1 MKPASDANDD
11 LDVPS
16 ALPRRRLWPVVVAF
30 CAIAAAIG
38 FFVYRMARAPMPL
51 RVLVAVDV
59 DGYWWEG
66 SKAAA
71 ALSDKLGGRL
81 SALGF
86 DVVKAGDPEVSKV
99 LEKAKTP
106 EDAARALHAAFVIT
120 ARIVPEVIEHAIPD
134 GKYYETRGAADV
146 SVRHVDRAPVVAGK
160 VATFSGAKGDK
171 NRSVEGLAGSLAD
184 QAFDVVLPK
193 IMADPSIVEL
203 LNDRQSNVAP
213 AIFPA
218 RDYLLAREE
227 RNKHAIEGWDGLRAE
242 HLAKENG
249 KNKPTYLS
257 PPGAHD
263 ELAGVTKDGP
273 LASTNDVRPFFLP
286 DRKVLGWINEL
297 ETVEVRGK
305 ASYFRGYNI
314 YGYPGCAPGGSPV
327 VLVEDL
333 FGWAKTITVIASDT
347 GKDSKR
353 LRVDPEHRF
362 LDPRIAPGGKTI
374 GIYDRP
380 CSTCAGDV
388 MVIDVS
394 GKELHRIEAASG
406 VVSGFTWLDATH
418 LVYVFSPKGSPD
430 AEEPPEPEL
439 RIVDVTTQALETIKL
454 PKGERYGMPTASP
467 KGDLVAFERVDGQ
480 KAIALFDRATKTF
493 SARQIPGWARAPS
506 FSPDGS
512 SLAFELS
519 DGGKAD
525 IAVAKVQ
532 PLDGPVHKLTQNPY
546 RDRYPL
552 YSIDGSVVYYETV
565 DDDPNWPEHRTVS
578 WIASVPANP

>member
-1 MKPASDANDD
+1 MKPASEANEQRVEEEG
-11 LDVPS
+11 VPS
-16 ALPRRRLWPVVVAF
+16 ALPKRRLWPVVVVF
-30 CAIAAAIG
+30 FAIAGAVS
-38 FFVYRMARAPMPL
+38 FFVWRMARAPQPL

-81 SALGF
+81 AALGF
-86 DVVKAGDPEVSKV
+86 DVVKAGDPEVTKV

-106 EDAARALHAAFVIT
+106 EEAARALHAAFVIT

-146 SVRHVDRAPVVAGK
+146 SVRHIDREPVVAGK
-160 VATFSGAKGDK
+160 IATFAGAKGDK
-171 NRSVEGLAGSLAD
+171 ARSVEGLSGSLAD

-193 IMADPSIVEL
+193 IMGDPSIVEVL
-203 LNDRQSNVAP
+203 ADRQSNIAP

-227 RNKHAIEGWDGLRAE
+227 RNKHAKESWEGLRTE

-263 ELAGVTKDGP
+263 ELAGVTKEGP

-297 ETVEVRGK
+297 ETVEVRGG
-305 ASYFRGYNI
+305 ANYFRGYNI
-314 YGYPGCAPGGSPV
+314 YGYPGCAPEGSPV

-333 FGWAKTITVIASDT
+333 FGWAKTITVIN
-347 GKDSKR
+347 GKESKR

-362 LDPRIAPGGKTI
+362 LDPRVSPGGKHI

-380 CSTCAGDV
+380 CATCAGDV
-388 MVIDVS
+388 MVIDAT
-394 GKELHRIEAASG
+394 GKELHRVAAESG
-406 VVSGFTWLDATH
+406 IVSGFTWLDATH
-418 LVYVFSPKGSPD
+418 LAYVFTAKGDPD
-430 AEEPPEPEL
+430 AEKAPQPEL
-439 RIVDVTTQALETIKL
+439 RIVDVTTQAVESLEL

-467 KGDLVAFERVDGQ
+467 KGDMIAFERVDGQ
-480 KAIALFDRATKTF
+480 KAIALFHRATKTF
-493 SARQIPGWARAPS
+493 SAREIPGWARAPS
-506 FSPDGS
+506 WSPDGT

-525 IAVAKVQ
+525 IAVAKI
-532 PLDGPVHKLTQNPY
+532 DGGVVHKLTQNPY

-552 YSIDGSVVYYETV
+552 FSLDGNTIYYETV

>member
-1 MKPASDANDD
+1 MKPANANETANED
-11 LDVPS
+11 LEVPS
-16 ALPRRRLWPVVVAF
+16 ALPRRRLWPVVVVF
-30 CAIAAAIG
+30 LAIAGAIS
-38 FFVYRMARAPMPL
+38 FFVWRMARAPQPL

-66 SKAAA
+66 SKPAA

-81 SALGF
+81 AALGF

-106 EDAARALHAAFVIT
+106 EEAARALHAAFVIS
-120 ARIVPEVIEHAIPD
+120 ARIAPEVIEHAIPD

-146 SVRHVDRAPVVAGK
+146 SVRHIDREPVVAGK
-160 VATFSGAKGDK
+160 IATFAGAKSDK
-171 NRSVEGLAGSLAD
+171 TRSLEGLAESLAD

-203 LNDRQSNVAP
+203 LADRQSNLAP

-227 RNKHAIEGWDGLRAE
+227 RNKKAKQSWDDLRAE
-242 HLAKENG
+242 HLSKENG

-263 ELAGVTKDGP
+263 ELAGVTKEGP
-273 LASTNDVRPFFLP
+273 LSSTNDVRPFFLP
-286 DRKVLGWINEL
+286 DRRVLGWINEL

-305 ASYFRGYNI
+305 TQFFRGYNI
-314 YGYPGCAPGGSPV
+314 YGYPGCGPDGSPV

-333 FGWAKTITVIASDT
+333 FGWAKTITMIT
-347 GKDSKR
+347 GKESKR

-362 LDPRIAPGGKTI
+362 LDPRVAPGGKAI

-388 MVIDVS
+388 MVIDVT
-394 GKELHRIEAASG
+394 GKELHRVEASSG
-406 VVSGFTWLDATH
+406 VISGFAWADATH
-418 LVYVFSPKGSPD
+418 LVYVFSLKGAPD
-430 AEEPPEPEL
+430 ADEPPEPEL
-439 RIVDVTTQALETIKL
+439 RIVDVTTQALETVKL
-454 PKGERYGMPTASP
+454 PKGERYGMPAASP
-467 KGDLVAFERVDGQ
+467 KGDLIAFERVDGQ
-480 KAIALFDRATKTF
+480 KAIALFDRNTKTF

-506 FSPDGS
+506 FSPDGTS
-512 SLAFELS
+512 IAFELS

-532 PLDGPVHKLTQNPY
+532 PLDGIVQKVTQNPY

-552 YSIDGSVVYYETV
+552 YSTDGSTIYYETV

-578 WIASVPANP
+578 WIASVPASP